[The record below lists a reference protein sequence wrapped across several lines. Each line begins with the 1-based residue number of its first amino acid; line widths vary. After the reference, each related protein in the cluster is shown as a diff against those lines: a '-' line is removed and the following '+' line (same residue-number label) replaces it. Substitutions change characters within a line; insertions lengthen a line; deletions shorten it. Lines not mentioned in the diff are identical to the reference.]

1 MNVNSPFGRLETTLE
16 DMASTDNEY
25 SEITS
30 LQVEIAEC
38 AEKLQCLHRGG
49 ETNDSDPLARLEE
62 AERLV
67 SRLET
72 AGTKLTRIKATSAMK
87 RQEALA
93 TESEENKRLDDA
105 RREREEQSRSDTSS
119 SVEPISIVSSPN
131 QVTLQKVSLQVQAPA
146 PQLPQR
152 QEQPFNLGAPIL
164 SSSSS
169 VTRGASFRISS
180 SPPSTGNSLQRFTP
194 IVSSTSNL
202 PRGPHVDVPEL
213 SLPDL
218 RSPLRGRF
226 SADIMASREQVS
238 RRIRPTAP
246 IQTPMRQQQHL
257 QPSVPS
263 TATPFESR
271 NYISMMGPAPLPQDK
286 AIARGGGSGGGGG
299 GGGASLSN
307 SGNSNGAPSSLQS
320 IPNRPIPFP
329 SASSN
334 SSIFPQ
340 TQQSLP
346 QSTQNPPQQ
355 LPQEALAY
363 AALYYYYAALATAAQ
378 GPR

>member
-1 MNVNSPFGRLETTLE
+1 METN
-16 DMASTDNEY
+16 DEY
-25 SEITS
+25 NEITS

-38 AEKLQCLHRGG
+38 AEKLQRLQNSSTG
-49 ETNDSDPLARLEE
+49 TTDDDPLARLEE

-67 SRLET
+67 SRLEV
-72 AGTKLTRIKATSAMK
+72 AGTKLTRIKATSATK

-93 TESEENKRLDDA
+93 AESEENQRLDDS
-105 RREREEQSRSDTSS
+105 RRSNNTSS
-119 SVEPISIVSSPN
+119 SVVEPISIASSPN
-131 QVTLQKVSLQVQAPA
+131 EVILQKVSLQVQAPA
-146 PQLPQR
+146 PLLPQR
-152 QEQPFNLGAPIL
+152 QEPFNLGAPIL

-169 VTRGASFRISS
+169 VTRGASFRTSS
-180 SPPSTGNSLQRFTP
+180 SPPSTGNSLQRFMP

-202 PRGPHVDVPEL
+202 TRGTHVDLPEL

-238 RRIRPTAP
+238 RRIRPAAP
-246 IQTPMRQQQHL
+246 IQTPMRQQQQL

-263 TATPFESR
+263 TSTPFESR
-271 NYISMMGPAPLPQDK
+271 NSLSMMGPAPLPQDK

-299 GGGASLSN
+299 ASLSN
-307 SGNSNGAPSSLQS
+307 TGNSIGAPFAQSLQS
-320 IPNRPIPFP
+320 IPNRPIPIP

-340 TQQSLP
+340 TQQSLS

-378 GPR
+378 GSR

>member
-1 MNVNSPFGRLETTLE
+1 
-16 DMASTDNEY
+16 MASTDNEY

-38 AEKLQCLHRGG
+38 ADKLQYLQAF
-49 ETNDSDPLARLEE
+49 TTDTDSDPLARLEE

-67 SRLET
+67 SRLEI

-93 TESEENKRLDDA
+93 TESEENKRLDEA
-105 RREREEQSRSDTSS
+105 TEQSRSNSSS

-152 QEQPFNLGAPIL
+152 QELPFNLGAPIL

-169 VTRGASFRISS
+169 VTRGASFRTSS

-202 PRGPHVDVPEL
+202 PRGPHVELPEL

-218 RSPLRGRF
+218 RSPLRGRHYGF
-226 SADIMASREQVS
+226 
-238 RRIRPTAP
+238 
-246 IQTPMRQQQHL
+246 
-257 QPSVPS
+257 
-263 TATPFESR
+263 
-271 NYISMMGPAPLPQDK
+271 
-286 AIARGGGSGGGGG
+286 
-299 GGGASLSN
+299 
-307 SGNSNGAPSSLQS
+307 
-320 IPNRPIPFP
+320 
-329 SASSN
+329 
-334 SSIFPQ
+334 
-340 TQQSLP
+340 
-346 QSTQNPPQQ
+346 
-355 LPQEALAY
+355 
-363 AALYYYYAALATAAQ
+363 
-378 GPR
+378 